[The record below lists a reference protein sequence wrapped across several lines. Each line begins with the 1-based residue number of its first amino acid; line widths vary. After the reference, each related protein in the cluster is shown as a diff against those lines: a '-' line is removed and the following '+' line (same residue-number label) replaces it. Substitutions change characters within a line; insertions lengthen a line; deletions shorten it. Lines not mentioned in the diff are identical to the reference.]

1 MKEDKLREAINE
13 IINKNNKNIRP
24 LQDASDQDLKNAVV
38 QELKLA
44 MKEEIGRAIG
54 INRGQEEERNRIMN
68 LLRGILI
75 AEGIILL
82 IIVFPWFYLLFKK
95 ED

>member
-13 IINKNNKNIRP
+13 IINKNIRP
-24 LQDASDQDLKNAVV
+24 LRDASDQELKNATV

-44 MKEEIGRAIG
+44 MKQEIGRAIG
-54 INRGQEEERNRIMN
+54 INRGQEEERNRIIN

-75 AEGIILL
+75 AEGLILL

>member
-1 MKEDKLREAINE
+1 MKEDKFREAINE
-13 IINKNNKNIRP
+13 IINKNIRP
-24 LQDASDQDLKNAVV
+24 LQDTSDQELKNVTV

-54 INRGQEEERNRIMN
+54 INRGQEEERNRIIN

-82 IIVFPWFYLLFKK
+82 IIVFPWFYFLFKK